1 MRRRVAVCA
10 VLVIVLAACGDDD
23 GGDASTDE
31 SATETTGAETTATA
45 APDSEAG
52 RYVAALEA
60 ALVRQ
65 TEEEDLPWGAPESRC
80 IAHGVVRAIEP
91 DGFDSLGVSP
101 DDVERDADAIF
112 TSDLTEEQATAI
124 ADVTFDCVDMGA
136 AMIASGDLPAGVD
149 EESAQCFGER
159 LEEAEVFRRYAV
171 ESILAGSDAAGQDLP
186 LSDADADALVDAM
199 LDCIEFGEVIVAQ
212 APIDISDESAH
223 CIGDR
228 IERVDAFRDAMA
240 RALTGEQSLDFEE
253 LGLDV
258 QADMVEIF
266 TACLTPEEM
275 VQLGQSGSGQ

>member
-1 MRRRVAVCA
+1 MRRLVAVCA
-10 VLVIVLAACGDDD
+10 VLAIVIAACGDDD
-23 GGDASTDE
+23 AASTDS
-31 SATETTGAETTATA
+31 SASETTGTETTDSA
-45 APDSEAG
+45 APDSDAG

-65 TEEEDLPWGAPESRC
+65 TQEEDLPWGASESRC
-80 IAHGVVRAIEP
+80 IAEGVVGAIDP
-91 DGFDSLGVSP
+91 DGFESLGVAP
-101 DDVERDADAIF
+101 DDIERDADALF

-149 EESAQCFGER
+149 DEGARCFGER
-159 LEEAEVFRRYAV
+159 LEESDVFRRYAV
-171 ESILAGSDAAGQDLP
+171 ESILAGTDAAGQDLP
-186 LSDADADALVDAM
+186 LTDDDADALVDAM
-199 LDCIEFGEVIVAQ
+199 LDCIDFGEVMVAQ
-212 APIDISDESAH
+212 APIDISDQSAE

-228 IERVDAFRDAMA
+228 IEQVDAFRDAMA
-240 RALTGEQSLDFEE
+240 RALTGEQALDFEE

-275 VQLGQSGSGQ
+275 VRLGQSGGGQ